1 MFSILFEG
9 TKDFWYSQVM
19 KKESMDTLLSTSEA
33 VCQKDGHI
41 ELRTEEVCVERVI
54 RLFLNDEP
62 VGSLVASP
70 SQLKELGAGFVISE
84 GIARKVTDVVTEGDI
99 VRVSAQRIEK
109 PRDMVTGSSG
119 GMSSGALRPGIDS
132 KLTIERDDVFRI
144 IAGIVSELWERTGG
158 AHCSVLYSG
167 NEFITK
173 SSDVGRHNT
182 VDKVIGYA
190 LLNDIDL
197 SVCALGC
204 TGRQPAGMISKAV
217 NAGIPIVVSKAAT
230 TDEGIDLAMRS
241 GLTLVCRVKGD
252 RFCVYSHP
260 ERIGGIL
267 AEDLRKG

>member
-1 MFSILFEG
+1 
-9 TKDFWYSQVM
+9 
-19 KKESMDTLLSTSEA
+19 MDTLLITREA

-41 ELRTEEVCVERVI
+41 ELRTEEVCVVRVI

-173 SSDVGRHNT
+173 SSD
-182 VDKVIGYA
+182 
-190 LLNDIDL
+190 
-197 SVCALGC
+197 
-204 TGRQPAGMISKAV
+204 
-217 NAGIPIVVSKAAT
+217 
-230 TDEGIDLAMRS
+230 
-241 GLTLVCRVKGD
+241 
-252 RFCVYSHP
+252 
-260 ERIGGIL
+260 
-267 AEDLRKG
+267 